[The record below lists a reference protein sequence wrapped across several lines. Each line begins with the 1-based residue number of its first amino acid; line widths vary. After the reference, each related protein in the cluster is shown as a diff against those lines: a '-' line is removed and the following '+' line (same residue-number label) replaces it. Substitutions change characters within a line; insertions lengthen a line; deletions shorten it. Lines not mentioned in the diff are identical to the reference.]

1 MPSAYRVDLG
11 DKVWPVSA
19 EDVSGFKGGLL
30 SAQVEIELDHC
41 ASLLCECEGLCSFA
55 YECFR
60 ACRQMLKNPL
70 VRRVLAA
77 RSHHGLFDWR
87 RGFAKFALCDAG
99 SVRPCCECD
108 PSELKA
114 TMGDMR
120 TTLGML
126 CAEMSRE
133 VAPQEQLEAVLAL
146 ETEIRGFRDR
156 ALRTARFYD
165 GAYRALLG
173 SRIMVLIRRLLGP
186 NEDALP
192 LCAEAH
198 ALPSLGGGFR
208 QNPITKDLLEQ
219 LIAESDALPQSNG
232 SLTKRACIQLG
243 LVSDEFAYL
252 NYRDYSDVRLVNMSN
267 LEAMVA
273 SGMDVLLC
281 TSCWYGLAS
290 TPDGVTTLMDFDGD
304 AGVANLQT
312 IVQRAREAAIPVLF
326 QSFEDPPSYDRFL
339 PVAQVS
345 DAIFTTAIECIPD
358 YGRDTGVS
366 VIQQMGFGINPL
378 IHNPIGT
385 MRRYLASRETR
396 RVLFAGAWYEKF
408 TQRCL
413 DTVMLFDGAI
423 SCEDVQFLCI
433 DRNLGAG
440 DPLRTFPIRYNAYL
454 CEPVEYEKLQLLVK
468 EFDWVLNLNSVTTSI
483 TMCARRVYE
492 LQASGALV
500 ISNYSEAVS
509 HLFPSV
515 FTVFTSDEVGRIIHG
530 YTFDEQLS
538 IQIEQIRDVLSHHT
552 NAHRLSSMLEC
563 AGITLPLFEPMV
575 HIVCNVDDQA
585 VVEDIRQ
592 QTYERYV
599 IVDEAH
605 PPEADPGFV
614 IEWDQVQGN
623 PYYLEDLVNVFKY
636 VDVDYACYSS
646 RDDLAHAYDYA
657 QNPSAPSG
665 ALKRLSAPPA
675 LGERGQ
681 LTGFSILPEQ
691 WGRDTSSCKKDLA
704 VVVPYRGEF
713 DALHKR
719 MFRSLLRLTSFASM
733 TIYVVDLREE
743 DDRADRHV
751 LGYLYRDYDN
761 VRFMENDFSCVAEA
775 IGEDHVIVFQPS
787 YEAVGDGLS
796 AMLALAKEP
805 GVGGVV
811 AKMRDAC
818 RAGASSSVSGDDP
831 TVAIVRREDFRPSCK
846 GEIDLIAEGHH
857 IIQMDDVAVIRYG
870 ATSDQ

>member
-19 EDVSGFKGGLL
+19 EDVSGLKGGLL

-120 TTLGML
+120 TTLGVL

-252 NYRDYSDVRLVNMSN
+252 NYRDYADVRLVNMSN

-281 TSCWYGLAS
+281 TSCWCGLAS

-358 YGRDTGVS
+358 YERDAGVS
-366 VIQQMGFGINPL
+366 VIQQMDFGINPL

-408 TQRCL
+408 MQRCL

-423 SCEDVQFLCI
+423 ACEDVQFLCI

-454 CEPVEYEKLQLLVK
+454 CEPIGYEKLQLLVK
-468 EFDWVLNLNSVTTSI
+468 EFDWVLNLNSVTTSA

-492 LQASGALV
+492 LQASGALI
-500 ISNYSEAVS
+500 ISNYSEAIS
-509 HLFPSV
+509 RLFPSV

-530 YTFDEQLS
+530 YTSDEQMS

-563 AGITLPLFEPMV
+563 AGITLPLFEPVV
-575 HIVCNVDDQA
+575 HIVCDMDDQA
-585 VVEDIRQ
+585 VLEDIRQ

-599 IVDEAH
+599 IVDEGH
-605 PPEADPGFV
+605 LSEADPGFV

-623 PYYLEDLVNVFKY
+623 PYHLEDLVNVFKY
-636 VDVDYACYSS
+636 VDVDYTCYGS
-646 RDDLAHAYDYA
+646 RDDLAHAYDYVQSA
-657 QNPSAPSG
+657 SVPPGALMRLPAPSAFDG
-665 ALKRLSAPPA
+665 
-675 LGERGQ
+675 GGQ
-681 LTGFSILPEQ
+681 FTGFSVIPER
-691 WGRDTSSCKKDLA
+691 WGRDTSFCEKELA

-713 DALHKR
+713 DAFHKR
-719 MFRSLLRLTSFASM
+719 MFRSLLRLASFASM
-733 TIYVVDLREE
+733 TIYVIDLRDEE
-743 DDRADRHV
+743 SRTDRHV
-751 LGYLYRDYDN
+751 LRYLYRDYDN
-761 VRFMENDFSCVAEA
+761 VQFMEDGFDGVVDAMEEDFV
-775 IGEDHVIVFQPS
+775 VMLYPS
-787 YEAVGDGLS
+787 YETVGDGLS
-796 AMLALAKEP
+796 TMLDLAKEP
-805 GVGGVV
+805 GVRGVV
-811 AKMRDAC
+811 GKMRDAPN
-818 RAGASSSVSGDDP
+818 ADAPSIIPGDDP
-831 TVAIVRREDFRPSCK
+831 TLAMARRESFSPSCIS
-846 GEIDLIAEGHH
+846 EIGSIAEGPD
-857 IIQMDDVAVIRYG
+857 IIQLNDVVVIRYG
-870 ATSDQ
+870 PALGQ